1 MTQDEALYEAVRA
14 DWRGAALSEREQ
26 VLAAH
31 AEKLTRSPASVTRAD
46 LDGLRAVGL
55 DDDGIVQLTAI
66 IALFNYLNRMAD
78 GLGVGR

>member
-31 AEKLTRSPASVTRAD
+31 AEKQIGRAH
-46 LDGLRAVGL
+46 V
-55 DDDGIVQLTAI
+55 
-66 IALFNYLNRMAD
+66 
-78 GLGVGR
+78 